1 MKNTKKITLGIFLF
15 AVSMT
20 ASATALPLED
30 LKTAC
35 NGPANSANSLAC
47 IKLSRTLLKA
57 NRVFLALSYAHKGA
71 KSGNPDAMF
80 IAAKIYVTR
89 WKELGITYQEGLK
102 YSQALAKES
111 CEKGSG
117 EGCSLYAYNLP
128 ADDTKN
134 KVKNWKLGCE
144 RKSAVG
150 CFFLANYQD
159 RIENLSKACEYSES
173 DSTLGSNFCL
183 DYAEALEKDT
193 KSTKA
198 QIQEAFDKACT
209 LGYRYG
215 CYKAASLREEQKSP
229 ETELLLQQ
237 YGKVCIPVPGL
248 WSQKYYNDA
257 CKRLREVQ
265 KKTEQS
271 KLRMPD

>member
-1 MKNTKKITLGIFLF
+1 MKRTKIITFGIFLF
-15 AVSMT
+15 TVSMT
-20 ASATALPLED
+20 AGATALPLED
-30 LKTAC
+30 LKDAC
-35 NGPANSANSLAC
+35 NGPATSANSLAC

-71 KSGNPDAMF
+71 KSGNPDAMYV
-80 IAAKIYVTR
+80 AAKIYVSR

-102 YSQALAKES
+102 YSQALAKDS

-128 ADDTKN
+128 VNDTNN

-159 RIENLSKACEYSES
+159 RIENLRKACEYSES

-183 DYAEALEKDT
+183 DYAEALEKDA
-193 KSTKA
+193 KSKKVD
-198 QIQEAFDKACT
+198 IQEAFDKACT

-215 CYKAASLREEQKSP
+215 CFKAASLREEQKAP
-229 ETELLLQQ
+229 ETELLIQQ

>member
-15 AVSMT
+15 AVSIT
-20 ASATALPLED
+20 ANATALPLED

-71 KSGNPDAMF
+71 KSDNPDAMF

-159 RIENLSKACEYSES
+159 RIENL
-173 DSTLGSNFCL
+173 
-183 DYAEALEKDT
+183 
-193 KSTKA
+193 
-198 QIQEAFDKACT
+198 
-209 LGYRYG
+209 
-215 CYKAASLREEQKSP
+215 
-229 ETELLLQQ
+229 
-237 YGKVCIPVPGL
+237 
-248 WSQKYYNDA
+248 
-257 CKRLREVQ
+257 
-265 KKTEQS
+265 
-271 KLRMPD
+271 